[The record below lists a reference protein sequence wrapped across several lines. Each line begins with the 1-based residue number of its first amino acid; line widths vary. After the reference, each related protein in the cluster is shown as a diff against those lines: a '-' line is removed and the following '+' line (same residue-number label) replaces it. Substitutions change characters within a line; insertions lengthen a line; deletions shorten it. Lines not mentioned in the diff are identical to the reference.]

1 MTEQASPR
9 SVAVLTEVAALDRPL
24 DYLVPEGFMG
34 PLAPGSRVR
43 VDLHGRSVRGWIL
56 GEGAGNVPDL
66 KPLKSSLGIG
76 PPSSVVELA
85 QWAAWRWYSTAP
97 RFLGPAS
104 PERIVR
110 SLPKRPDFPGL
121 EAPSTSLGALG
132 AAVAQH
138 SEPGLLRLGPCSD
151 PFDLLLGFLAGLGAR
166 LETGSAL
173 VLVPSIGYAHRL
185 ASRLARRGIPAVAAS
200 DSWEAALS
208 GWPVVVGTR
217 AGAWAPIPDIAGVLV
232 LDAEDERFSAEGAPT
247 SSAVVIAAERAA
259 RSDAPCLL
267 VSAVPTAELG
277 AMAPLV
283 PLGAGGERS
292 GWPQVGVINRSDD
305 DPRNGLLSAH
315 LVEELRAALSAHP
328 SGVAAACLVNR
339 TGRARLLACSRCDQ
353 IARCTTCEAAMI
365 LDDDLGCPRCGEH
378 RPVLCRGCGATKL
391 KLLRLGTAQ
400 IATEL
405 EALLGVPVAEVTAA
419 SKEAWDK
426 NVRVVVGTEA
436 VLFRLR
442 RTGLVAFLDLDHH
455 LLAPRV
461 GAEQRTLALLGR
473 AGRLVGARGDEGS
486 GHLLVQTRHPEHP
499 VVIAAQHG
507 APEAVLAADTS
518 LRFQLGLAP
527 ARAYALVKGEGAEA
541 FVGGLGGLGIE
552 VSPLGEG
559 RQAVSAPDHRL
570 LADALAGVTRPKGRV
585 VVSVDPAEL

>member
-1 MTEQASPR
+1 
-9 SVAVLTEVAALDRPL
+9 
-24 DYLVPEGFMG
+24 
-34 PLAPGSRVR
+34 
-43 VDLHGRSVRGWIL
+43 
-56 GEGAGNVPDL
+56 
-66 KPLKSSLGIG
+66 
-76 PPSSVVELA
+76 
-85 QWAAWRWYSTAP
+85 
-97 RFLGPAS
+97 
-104 PERIVR
+104 
-110 SLPKRPDFPGL
+110 
-121 EAPSTSLGALG
+121 
-132 AAVAQH
+132 
-138 SEPGLLRLGPCSD
+138 
-151 PFDLLLGFLAGLGAR
+151 
-166 LETGSAL
+166 
-173 VLVPSIGYAHRL
+173 
-185 ASRLARRGIPAVAAS
+185 
-200 DSWEAALS
+200 
-208 GWPVVVGTR
+208 
-217 AGAWAPIPDIAGVLV
+217 

-277 AMAPLV
+277 AMAPLI

-292 GWPQVGVINRSDD
+292 GWPQVGVVNRSED

>member
-1 MTEQASPR
+1 MTEQAPPR

-24 DYLVPEGFMG
+24 DYLVPEGFPG
-34 PLAPGSRVR
+34 PLEPGSRVR

-56 GEGAGNVPDL
+56 GDGGGEVRDL

-76 PPSSVVELA
+76 PPSSVVALA
-85 QWAAWRWYSTAP
+85 HWAAWRWYSTAP

-110 SLPKRPDFPGL
+110 SLPKRPNFPGV
-121 EAPSTSLGALG
+121 ETPPTSLGALG
-132 AAVAQH
+132 NARARH
-138 SEPGLLRLGPCSD
+138 SDPGLLRLGPCSD
-151 PFDLLLGFLAGLGAR
+151 PFDLLLGFLSGLGAR

-185 ASRLARRGIPAVAAS
+185 ARRLARRGIPAVEAS
-200 DSWEAALS
+200 ESWEAARS
-208 GWPVVVGTR
+208 GWPVVIGTR
-217 AGAWAPIPDIAGVLV
+217 AGAFAPLPEIAGVLV
-232 LDAEDERFSAEGAPT
+232 FDAEDERFSSEGAPT
-247 SSAVVIAAERAA
+247 SSAVVIAAERARA
-259 RSDAPCLL
+259 SNAPCLL
-267 VSAVPTAELG
+267 VSAVPTAEIS
-277 AMAPLV
+277 AMAPSV
-283 PLGAGGERS
+283 FLGAGIERS
-292 GWPQVGVINRSDD
+292 GWPQVGIVNRSDD
-305 DPRNGLLSAH
+305 DPRHGLLSSH
-315 LVEELRAALSAHP
+315 LVEELRAALRAYP

-353 IARCTTCEAAMI
+353 IARCTACEAAMV
-365 LDDDLGCPRCGEH
+365 LNEDLSCPRCGEH
-378 RPVLCRGCGATKL
+378 RPVLCTGCGATKL

-419 SKEAWDK
+419 VKEQWPD

-436 VLFRLR
+436 VLSRLR

-473 AGRLVGARGDEGS
+473 AGRLVGARSEEGA
-486 GHLLVQTRHPEHP
+486 GTLLLQTRHPEHP
-499 VVIAAQHG
+499 VVVAAQTG
-507 APEAVLAADTS
+507 IPVPVLEADAA
-518 LRFQLGLAP
+518 LRSQLGLAP
-527 ARAYALVKGEGAEA
+527 ARAYALVKGDGAAE
-541 FVGGLGGLGIE
+541 FVAGLTGFGIE
-552 VSPLGEG
+552 VAPLGDN
-559 RQAVSAPDHRL
+559 RQAVSAPDHQL
-570 LADALAGVTRPKGRV
+570 LADALAGATRPKGRV